1 MKVPEADHWCRRWDS
16 NPHEVALT
24 GFFESDKNCGM
35 MRDAALRGVLMSLF
49 AFLCVMVRVRVRPDC
64 HQNSH
69 QKHLDETWL
78 VTGGRRLIPVLGSV
92 RPWTGLEKLDS
103 GCGTDYL
110 AKIA

>member
-1 MKVPEADHWCRRWDS
+1 MV
-16 NPHEVALT
+16 
-24 GFFESDKNCGM
+24 
-35 MRDAALRGVLMSLF
+35 RDAALRGAFMSLF

-64 HQNSH
+64 HQRCH
-69 QKHLDETWL
+69 QKHLDETWF

-110 AKIA
+110 AKIAQAYLIEIPDDNVTPTGDNLKGRSTRVTTG

>member
-1 MKVPEADHWCRRWDS
+1 MA
-16 NPHEVALT
+16 
-24 GFFESDKNCGM
+24 
-35 MRDAALRGVLMSLF
+35 RDAALRGAFMRLF
-49 AFLCVMVRVRVRPDC
+49 ASLCGIVRVLVRPDC
-64 HQNSH
+64 HQSGH